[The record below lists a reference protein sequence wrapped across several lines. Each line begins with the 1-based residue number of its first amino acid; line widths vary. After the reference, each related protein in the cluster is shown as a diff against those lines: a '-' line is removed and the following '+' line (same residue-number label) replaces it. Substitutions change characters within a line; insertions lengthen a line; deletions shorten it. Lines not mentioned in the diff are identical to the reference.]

1 MTVSDWAFYRGG
13 RRQTGEDY
21 DGAVAAAR
29 ERQGFVWVRLHEPA
43 ADNLRRVAADFG
55 LHPLAVDDA
64 MDERQGTKLGHYDG
78 LVYLVLRRVR
88 YDGGVRDAG
97 RLTVLA
103 GPDVVVTV
111 SEGDPDPVA
120 SIAARLEDQ
129 PKLLG
134 HGPAAVLYAAAGAT
148 VDEYTE
154 TAEAFEAD
162 LTEIEAAVFDDV
174 SGNQASRI
182 YHAKRQLLKLQR
194 SVGPLGLPVRSLTE
208 RAPELIPVKVQTY
221 FRGVGDHVERLR
233 AQLNGYDEIIS
244 SMLQANL
251 AQLSV
256 AQNNDMRKITS
267 WAAIIAVPTAIA
279 GIYGMNFRDM
289 PELHWSF
296 GYPAV
301 MVLMAGICW
310 ALYVNFKRRNWL

>member
-1 MTVSDWAFYRGG
+1 MTVTDWAFYRDG

-21 DGAVAAAR
+21 DDAVAAAR
-29 ERQGFVWVRLHEPA
+29 ERQGFVWLRLHEPGE
-43 ADNLRRVAADFG
+43 DDLHRIAADFG
-55 LHPLAVDDA
+55 LHPLAVRDA
-64 MDERQGTKLGHYDG
+64 LDQRQGTKIGHYDG

-88 YDGGVRDAG
+88 YDGGVHDAG

-111 SEGDPDPVA
+111 SEGDPDPVPA
-120 SIAARLEDQ
+120 IAERLEGQ

-134 HGPAAVLYAAAGAT
+134 HGPASVLYLVADTT
-148 VDEYTE
+148 VDEYTA

-174 SGNQASRI
+174 SGNQAGRI
-182 YHAKRQLLKLQR
+182 YRAKREQLTLQKAIA
-194 SVGPLGLPVRSLTE
+194 PLGLPVRLLTQ
-208 RAPELIPVKVQTY
+208 RVPDLIAPKVQTY
-221 FRGVGDHVERLR
+221 FRGIADHVDRLH

-267 WAAIIAVPTAIA
+267 WAAIVAVPTAIA
-279 GIYGMNFRDM
+279 GIYGMNFRHM
-289 PELHWSF
+289 PELHWTY
-296 GYPAV
+296 GYPGV
-301 MVLMAGICW
+301 LLLMAGLCW
-310 ALYVNFKRRNWL
+310 MLYVNFKRRGWL

>member
-1 MTVSDWAFYRGG
+1 MTVTDWTFYRDG
-13 RRQTGEDY
+13 RRQTGQEY
-21 DGAVAAAR
+21 DDAVTAAR
-29 ERQGFVWVRLHEPA
+29 EGPGFVWIKLHEPGE
-43 ADNLRRVAADFG
+43 DDLNHIAADFG
-55 LHPLAVDDA
+55 LHPLAVQDA
-64 MDERQGTKLGHYDG
+64 LDPRQGTKIGHYDG

-88 YDGGVRDAG
+88 YHGGVRDAG
-97 RLTVLA
+97 RLTLLA

-120 SIAARLEDQ
+120 AIAQRLEAQ
-129 PKLLG
+129 PKLIG
-134 HGPAAVLYAAAGAT
+134 HGPAAVLYAAADVT

-154 TAEAFEAD
+154 TAEAFEAY

-174 SGNQASRI
+174 SGNQAGRI
-182 YHAKRQLLKLQR
+182 YHAKRELLKLQR
-194 SVGPLGLPVRSLTE
+194 AIAPLGLPVRSLAQ
-208 RAPELIPVKVQTY
+208 RVPDLIPAKVQTY
-221 FRGVGDHVERLR
+221 FRRIGDHVDRLR
-233 AQLNGYDEIIS
+233 TQLNGYDEIIS

-289 PELHWSF
+289 PELDWTF

-301 MVLMAGICW
+301 MLLMAGLCW
-310 ALYVNFKRRNWL
+310 MLYVNFKRRNWL